1 MDKRKIMKKILPL
14 TLVLF
19 VLFPCCCLDAVEPR
33 NLLVLVQRLA
43 NLLSMSGLSACQRD
57 VSCCCRRWYRHDA
70 ACAK

>member
-19 VLFPCCCLDAVEPR
+19 VLFSMLSVGWVEPR

-57 VSCCCRRWYRHDA
+57 VSCCCRRVLT
-70 ACAK
+70 